1 MVKNWISRIKGMS
14 YLGIMLLVPLFSGC
28 QTTEGPGG
36 TNILIIGEDADRST
50 VARNSRVFNRVLSAL
65 SNELNDEGF
74 SVYDETAV
82 TLGHSRQGRIRRDD
96 EEIID
101 VARSVKRPPI
111 DVAVI
116 FAIYTDTDKTAYTQK
131 IYARIEGRLL
141 NVLTGQRLG
150 SFEVELPGPVNAR
163 LDCER
168 ECILEKVGQ
177 NARALAQDLGAVL
190 TSKLAHRV
198 RGNAVVSPPLTKTA
212 RIASSRP
219 LTTPLSST
227 TRGLPTAYALVF
239 NGFDPSEITR
249 IENNIVGFNGYS
261 HHRPITSSLR
271 QIEYWYE
278 TGSSSAELNRNLR
291 DLLDHLEVKG
301 RLTFSGR
308 QFLVQK
314 IGLR

>member
-1 MVKNWISRIKGMS
+1 VKSLF
-14 YLGIMLLVPLFSGC
+14 YLCIALVIPVLSGC
-28 QTTEGPGG
+28 GASDHAGKI
-36 TNILIIGEDADRST
+36 NILIMGEDADSDTVPRNST
-50 VARNSRVFNRVLSAL
+50 VFKRVLNGL
-65 SNELNDEGF
+65 SNELHNKGF

-82 TLGHSRQGRIRRDD
+82 TMDHSTQGRTRRVDQ
-96 EEIID
+96 EIID

-212 RIASSRP
+212 PTASSTP
-219 LTTPLSST
+219 LTTPLSLT
-227 TRGLPTAYALVF
+227 NKGLPTAYALVF
-239 NGFDPSEITR
+239 NGFDSSEIIR

-291 DLLDHLEVKG
+291 DLLELLEVKG